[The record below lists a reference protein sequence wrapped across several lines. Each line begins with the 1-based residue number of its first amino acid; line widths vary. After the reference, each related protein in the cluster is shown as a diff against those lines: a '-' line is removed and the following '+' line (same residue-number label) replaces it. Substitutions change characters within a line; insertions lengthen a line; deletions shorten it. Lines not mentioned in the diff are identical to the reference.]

1 VLIAR
6 ILVLL
11 TAFIAF
17 TSMAQIVYLGKDA
30 SGNVTLSK
38 EPPPDFA
45 ALPKSQAPSSSRVPT
60 NSKSAYKTPSNGPAK
75 ARTTFAQGELVLYA
89 AGWCPYC
96 RQSGEYFKQRGI
108 AYTVIDIDSPEGQ
121 RAYAEAD
128 GGSGK
133 GIPLLVD
140 GDRKAWGFSA
150 SYYESFL
157 KRRGVN

>member
-6 ILVLL
+6 ILVLSA
-11 TAFIAF
+11 AFIAF
-17 TSMAQIVYLGKDA
+17 TSTAQVVYLGKDT

-45 ALPKSQAPSSSRVPT
+45 AMPKSQAPSSSRVPV
-60 NSKSAYKTPSNGPAK
+60 NSRSAHKTPGNGPAK
-75 ARTTFAQGELVLYA
+75 VRTSFAQGELVLYA
-89 AGWCPYC
+89 AGWCPYY
-96 RQSGEYFKQRGI
+96 RQTRDYFRERGI
-108 AYTVIDIDSPEGQ
+108 AYTEVDIDSPEGKG
-121 RAYAEAD
+121 AFAEGD

-133 GIPLLVD
+133 DIPLLVD
-140 GDRKAWGFSA
+140 GDRKAWDFSA